1 MACTVSGCG
10 LEGQGFCKVHC
21 TSLLFYFTSLSF
33 LHCRHD
39 GVGVSNQTG
48 GRGQPQRGSSGNPV
62 PRRLGHRLRRRL
74 DTQRR
79 QREQSFRLFLS
90 FFLSFWSET
99 CSSALDIMVVDVV
112 STYFPSP
119 LTPHPSPLTPSQV
132 VCRQLGYSN
141 AVRQTVR
148 AEFGAGT
155 GDIWLDD
162 VICEGTEDHIDEC
175 QFTGWGDHNC
185 RHSEDAG
192 AVCEGT

>member
-1 MACTVSGCG
+1 
-10 LEGQGFCKVHC
+10 
-21 TSLLFYFTSLSF
+21 
-33 LHCRHD
+33 
-39 GVGVSNQTG
+39 
-48 GRGQPQRGSSGNPV
+48 
-62 PRRLGHRLRRRL
+62 
-74 DTQRR
+74 
-79 QREQSFRLFLS
+79 
-90 FFLSFWSET
+90 
-99 CSSALDIMVVDVV
+99 MVVYVV

-119 LTPHPSPLTPSQV
+119 PHPSPLTPSQV

-162 VICEGTEDHIDEC
+162 VICDGTEDHIDEC
-175 QFTGWGDHNC
+175 QFAGWGDHNC